1 MVKIYLTI
9 YKMQFLKE
17 EEEKKEL
24 AHCSAA

>member
-1 MVKIYLTI
+1 MVKIYLTT

-17 EEEKKEL
+17 EGKKEEL